1 MSRPNRAVMI
11 EELADGTFVISSN
24 FEPGGERHEMRGRW
38 TEHGER
44 SACSAAIDLFT
55 EPSPTENMTLPRA
68 LRDWDKPPI
77 PRQPDGDDIP
87 F

>member
-1 MSRPNRAVMI
+1 MAANRAVMI
-11 EELADGTFVISSN
+11 EELQDGTFVISSN

-55 EPSPTENMTLPRA
+55 EASPTWGMTVPRI
-68 LRDWDKPPI
+68 LFGFDKEPI
-77 PRQPDGDDIP
+77 ARQPDGDDIP